1 MKTCL
6 QKCEY
11 VLLNLF
17 KVVNVVFNV
26 AVKSVKTIVQT
37 QLEIKREWAFLFSF
51 LAQQTCQHN
60 PNNCLVTSKYD
71 IFQGQ
76 ENMIRKFNEI

>member
-51 LAQQTCQHN
+51 LA
-60 PNNCLVTSKYD
+60 
-71 IFQGQ
+71 
-76 ENMIRKFNEI
+76 